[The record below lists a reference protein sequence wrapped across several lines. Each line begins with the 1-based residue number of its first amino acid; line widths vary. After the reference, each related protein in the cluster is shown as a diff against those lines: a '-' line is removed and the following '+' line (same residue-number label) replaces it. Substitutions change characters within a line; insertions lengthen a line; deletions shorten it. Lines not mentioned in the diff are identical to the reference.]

1 MLYTL
6 KKQGAYY
13 TVQTQS
19 GVVQFRSLRKCF
31 CVDWIAD
38 NTPSAD
44 NTQEYARTIDTP
56 QKQPQLSHATIN
68 AARRIQ
74 SHATK
79 AERFTALSNQLREE
93 LSC

>member
-6 KKQGAYY
+6 GREGAYH
-13 TVQTQS
+13 VVKTQS
-19 GVVQFRSLRKCF
+19 GLVQFRSLSKANCK
-31 CVDWIAD
+31 DWIEE
-38 NTPSAD
+38 NT
-44 NTQEYARTIDTP
+44 RTIDKP
-56 QKQPQLSHATIN
+56 QEPPQLSHATIN

-79 AERFTALSNQLREE
+79 AERFAMLSNLLQEK